1 MIRAVVFDKDGT
13 LFDFQR
19 TWSQWTADLLAI
31 LAGADAQMAA
41 LLGRSVGF
49 DLATLRFEPD
59 SPVIAATPPDIARAL
74 LPHLPG
80 RGLEELVDQMNA
92 LAAQA
97 RQAEVVPL
105 RPLLEGLRDGGITL
119 GLATNDG
126 EAPARAHLSAA
137 GIADLFDF
145 VAGCD
150 SGYGAKPA
158 PGQLAAFVAHSGIPA
173 AASVMVGDSVH
184 DLHAGRAAGMRTVGV
199 LTGLASGATLS
210 PHADCVLPDIGG
222 LPGWIAAQAAMAGT
236 RG

>member
-13 LFDFQR
+13 LFDFQK
-19 TWSQWTADLLAI
+19 TWSRWTVDLVAI
-31 LAGADAQMAA
+31 LAEHEADKAA
-41 LLGRSVGF
+41 RLGRAVGF
-49 DLATLRFEPD
+49 DVATLQFEPD

-74 LPHLPG
+74 VPHLPG
-80 RGLEELVDQMNA
+80 RALGELVDQMNA
-92 LAAQA
+92 LAARA
-97 RQAEVVPL
+97 VQAEVVPL
-105 RPLLEGLRDGGITL
+105 RPLLTGLRDAGLTL
-119 GLATNDG
+119 ALATNDG
-126 EAPARAHLSAA
+126 EVPARAHLASA

-173 AASVMVGDSVH
+173 GSAVMVGDSLH

-199 LTGLASGATLS
+199 LTGLASGATLA

-222 LPGWIAAQAAMAGT
+222 LPGWIAAQGAMAGA